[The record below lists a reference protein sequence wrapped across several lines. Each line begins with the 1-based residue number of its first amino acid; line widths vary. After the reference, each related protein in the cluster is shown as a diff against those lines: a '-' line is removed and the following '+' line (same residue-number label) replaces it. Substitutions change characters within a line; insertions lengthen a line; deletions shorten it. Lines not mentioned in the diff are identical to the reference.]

1 MDVIKF
7 VISFIGGVFLT
18 GSLRD
23 IIPNDG
29 IAQLIITII
38 IFGSSLVLVYY
49 LIEKIFPFS
58 EKKKIKVDIL
68 STQNQAQ
75 VSPSKITEDLARKIL
90 AGRKVVVESGI
101 FEEPITV
108 GTVSEGRKDP
118 ITGEISE
125 RFYWKDENGN
135 DDLDRPYLIVNL
147 QAMNEEQSDKANR
160 FFDEGEWE
168 QSVGSEV
175 GNLSLRMSPEDTAK
189 HNIARGSIVIASFDY
204 RLNSDD
210 EYVLVCTAISPMKSK
225 AGKNSFRE
233 RLAQQKTATKTN
245 QKIKDVDTEQKK
257 S

>member
-7 VISFIGGVFLT
+7 VISFIGGVFLGVFIT

-58 EKKKIKVDIL
+58 EKKEINVDIL
-68 STQNQAQ
+68 STQNQTQ
-75 VSPSKITEDLARKIL
+75 LSSSKITEDLALKIL

-135 DDLDRPYLIVNL
+135 NNLDRPYLIVNL
-147 QAMNEEQSDKANR
+147 QAMNEEQSDKANSYLN
-160 FFDEGEWE
+160 EGEWE
-168 QSVGSEV
+168 KSIGSEV
-175 GNLSLRMSPEDTAK
+175 GNLSLRMSPEDVAK
-189 HNIARGSIVIASFDY
+189 NNIARGSIVIASFDY
-204 RLNSDD
+204 RLNSDE

-233 RLAQQKTATKTN
+233 RLAQQKEAAKAN
-245 QKIKDVDTEQKK
+245 QKIKNTGIE
-257 S
+257 